1 MFMPEVRHTKKL
13 RYPSRGSEKKI
24 WYIVLFQKKY
34 VENVTTT
41 SKMRKE
47 NLFFMPLYEKIDIY
61 YLLTKPSHEV

>member
-1 MFMPEVRHTKKL
+1 MPEVRHTNCDIHHW
-13 RYPSRGSEKKI
+13 GSEMKI

-34 VENVTTT
+34 VEKGTTT

-47 NLFFMPLYEKIDIY
+47 NLFFMPMYEKIDIY